1 MGSARSFVSLLL
13 FLLVLSPSNPFLIV
27 AVSADQIFTSSSG
40 VAFGRSSR
48 EPKYDIEFHS
58 TDSPFIPDHIYQI
71 SRKYYL
77 NSQMLWSHFD
87 ILQENGQE
95 SVVMTNKEGQNYM
108 CFLPKEEETKTVRS
122 IIQQNSSNV
131 IVESDRRIKL
141 KTPDELLDV
150 LKDQC
155 FYRHEGW
162 WSYEF
167 CYHRKIRQIHLEDNE
182 VVQEFVLGE
191 FDPDGTAAHN
201 QKDSDAF
208 MLKDPRSRDASQR
221 YHAHQYTN
229 GTTCDLTDQPRET
242 EVRFVCAESPVIIS
256 SIKEI
261 SSCKYVVTVQSPML
275 CKHPMYQQE
284 RPTRLIHCNQLPAD
298 AKDSV
303 ENSPKVTQ
311 ITLAT
316 EESESYAT

>member
-1 MGSARSFVSLLL
+1 MGFARPFVSLLL

-58 TDSPFIPDHIYQI
+58 TDSPFHP
-71 SRKYYL
+71 
-77 NSQMLWSHFD
+77 
-87 ILQENGQE
+87 ENGQE

>member
-1 MGSARSFVSLLL
+1 MGFARPFVSLLL

-58 TDSPFIPDHIYQI
+58 TDSPFHP
-71 SRKYYL
+71 K
-77 NSQMLWSHFD
+77 
-87 ILQENGQE
+87 LQENGQE